1 MGKPTDPDAG
11 TNRANAVSRDN
22 LMNEV
27 SLGYD
32 GSYGYYSLFNVGTNG
47 IWWTSDI
54 YDDGYSRYLGL
65 FTDGRIN
72 PQDRYHKYTG
82 YSVRCATQRKPETL
96 IVISCFNQ
104 AWIIYNQVVIIGVTN
119 NTRRPVVTIHRLS
132 VKSTREPV
140 ITTRFYIRQWI
151 RSCTKAT
158 SGEGK
163 I

>member
-1 MGKPTDPDAG
+1 MENPTDPDAG
-11 TNRANAVSRDN
+11 TNRTNAVSRDN
-22 LMNEV
+22 LMEGAG
-27 SLGYD
+27 LGYD
-32 GSYGYYSLFNVGTNG
+32 GFYNTTSLNYVGAYGLRLSSTIRNTEYPYGADVNISGG
-47 IWWTSDI
+47 I
-54 YDDGYSRYLGL
+54 L
-65 FTDGRIN
+65 
-72 PQDRYHKYTG
+72 PRYHGRTKNIG
-82 YSVRCATQRKPETL
+82 FAVRCATQRKPETL

-158 SGEGK
+158 SGVE
-163 I
+163 